1 MKITSAILLTAALAM
16 GAVIAFAQDAGG
28 ERPPGGPRGP
38 GGPGGPG
45 GRRPMPAI
53 IAALDA
59 NKDGKL
65 DAAEIANASVALKA
79 LDKNGDGEISAEE
92 MFGPRPEGSGGAP
105 GRLPP
110 PRQQ

>member
-1 MKITSAILLTAALAM
+1 MKTTSVILLTAALGL
-16 GAVIAFAQDAGG
+16 GAVITFAQDAGG
-28 ERPPGGPRGP
+28 DRRP

-45 GRRPMPAI
+45 PRGGQRPMPAI

-65 DAAEIANASVALKA
+65 DAGEIANASVALKA

-92 MFGPRPEGSGGAP
+92 MFGLRPEGPGGP
-105 GRLPP
+105 GQFPP